1 MRKIFIAL
9 TFLLLAVASLHA
21 DNYDISG
28 LWNIEGKGFAKDSST
43 GIKLNAQIDGD
54 MRIYTALAS
63 EISQDLASNDY
74 ASRDVFDTISND
86 LLSPDKRFLTGYTIY
101 VRIDLSKLLSYKVW
115 DYTIPN
121 GIKIPAPL
129 PEMRPSNDNPYK
141 LLEFGIDNEEQNM
154 NYSIILTSIT
164 SGKIIINGIIK
175 DVEVVGDVEVDSE
188 SVIWLNGTE
197 KPDIDSKVDSGCN
210 SAGYGIISLALILF
224 FRSKNKNVWN

>member
-1 MRKIFIAL
+1 MKKFFIVCVI
-9 TFLLLAVASLHA
+9 LLLSVAVINAE
-21 DNYDISG
+21 DYDISG
-28 LWNIEGKGFAKDSST
+28 LWNIDGKGFAKDSST
-43 GIKLNAQIDGD
+43 GIKLNAQIDGN
-54 MRIYTALAS
+54 MHIYTALAS

-74 ASRDVFDTISND
+74 ASKDVFDTISKD

-121 GIKIPAPL
+121 GIRIPAPL

-154 NYSIILTSIT
+154 NYSIILTSTT
-164 SGKIIINGIIK
+164 SGKIIINGVIK
-175 DVEVVGDVEVDSE
+175 DVEVVGDVEIDSE
-188 SVIWLNGTE
+188 SIIWLDGTE
-197 KPDIDSKVDSGCN
+197 RPGIDPSVDSGCN
-210 SAGYGIISLALILF
+210 SGYGIISLALILF